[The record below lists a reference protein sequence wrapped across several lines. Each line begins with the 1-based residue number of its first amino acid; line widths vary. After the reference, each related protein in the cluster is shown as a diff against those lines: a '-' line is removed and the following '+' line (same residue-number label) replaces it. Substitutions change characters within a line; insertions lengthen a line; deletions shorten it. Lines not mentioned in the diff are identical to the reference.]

1 MDKKVGT
8 CARRLKMQ
16 KRRGFTLIELLVVIS
31 IIALLLA
38 ILMPALSAVK
48 ARAQQVV
55 CASSLKGIGLAV
67 SAYLTSNDDAF
78 HAGNN
83 NGLWRDW
90 LQNPTSPPDLEY
102 DHGYAYWGIAYADY
116 SGGKDIFYCPSAKPG
131 YVDSWLLSWEIFGGR
146 ALQEVKDYFKY
157 CAFGLNGYTNSWG
170 SSIVKATHFKRPS
183 EVIFAQDHI
192 EQKMDSTNS
201 DMFCIGPSV
210 SINLTQW
217 RGFESQ
223 ARSGSLSTN
232 DRGAYFDVVQK
243 CFRHSRRSI
252 SSGSGNSNTLWL
264 DGHVT
269 TIVQT
274 DGEDVPVKWYTG
286 I

>member
-1 MDKKVGT
+1 MDKEVGT
-8 CARRLKMQ
+8 CARRFKMQ
-16 KRRGFTLIELLVVIS
+16 KRQGFTLIELLVVIS

-38 ILMPALSAVK
+38 ILMPALQKVK
-48 ARAQQVV
+48 AKAQQVV

-67 SAYLTSNDDAF
+67 SAYLSSNDDAF
-78 HAGNN
+78 HAGRN

-90 LQNPTSPPDLEY
+90 ISNSVDPPDLEY
-102 DHGYAYWGIAYADY
+102 DHGYAYWGVAYADY
-116 SGGKDIFYCPSAKPG
+116 SGGKDIFYCPSAKAG
-131 YVDSWLLSWEIFGGR
+131 YVDNWLLPSEQFGNR
-146 ALQEVKDYFKY
+146 TLQEVKDYFKY
-157 CAFGLNGYTNSWG
+157 CAFGLNGYTNSYS

-192 EQKMDSTNS
+192 EQKMDSPNS
-201 DMFCIGPSV
+201 DMFCIGSSV

-217 RGFESQ
+217 RNYESQ
-223 ARSGSLSTN
+223 ARSGSLP
-232 DRGAYFDVVQK
+232 GAYFDVVQK

-269 TIVQT
+269 PIAQT

-286 I
+286 IN